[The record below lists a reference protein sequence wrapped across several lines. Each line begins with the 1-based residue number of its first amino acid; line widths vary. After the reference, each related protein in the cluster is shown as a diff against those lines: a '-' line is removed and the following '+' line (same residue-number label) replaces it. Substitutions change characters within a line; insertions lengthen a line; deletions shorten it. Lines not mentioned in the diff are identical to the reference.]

1 MEISPLREM
10 AQINF
15 SVHIGAFVKPHHFF
29 DVRK

>member
-1 MEISPLREM
+1 MEIPPLRET

-15 SVHIGAFVKPHHFF
+15 SVRIGAFVKPHHFF